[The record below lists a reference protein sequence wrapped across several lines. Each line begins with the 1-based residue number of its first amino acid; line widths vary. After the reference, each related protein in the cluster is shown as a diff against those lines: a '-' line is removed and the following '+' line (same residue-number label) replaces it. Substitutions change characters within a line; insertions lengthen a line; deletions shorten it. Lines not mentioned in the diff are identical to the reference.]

1 MENQIILQKQNQLTT
16 KLIKCLVNAN
26 PGQSNIDLVIFEKD
40 LTLQKAMTGST
51 LFSLEKQ
58 TETKN
63 IIKTLVYLI
72 TKAKDS
78 FNVKSTLNENQILT
92 LSVDLLEMYKYE
104 TIEDIV
110 MMLKMARQGKIG
122 SKLYYLDSTIILN
135 EWMPEYLELKAR
147 EREESHA
154 KNKSNDTELNDV
166 QLKALDQYNE
176 KKKAQGEEKQ
186 EEFQLMSN
194 DSYGNWIKHLPET
207 CKHLTLHELKVQIK
221 RAKNTTDKKPF
232 EIYTNEYENR
242 INK

>member
-1 MENQIILQKQNQLTT
+1 M
-16 KLIKCLVNAN
+16 KCLINL
-26 PGQSNIDLVIFEKD
+26 PSKIDGEKQESNLELAIFEKN
-40 LTLQKAMTGST
+40 LTLSKSLTGST
-51 LFSLEKQ
+51 LSSIEKKV
-58 TETKN
+58 ETKN
-63 IIKTLVYLI
+63 LVKTLVYLI
-72 TKAKDS
+72 ERAQDF
-78 FNVKSTLNENQILT
+78 FNVKAKMNDDQILI
-92 LSVDLLEMYKYE
+92 LSMDFLEVYKYE
-104 TIEDIV
+104 TIEDII
-110 MMLKMARQGKIG
+110 MMFKMVRQGQIGGKIF
-122 SKLYYLDSTIILN
+122 YLDSHIILN

-176 KKKAQGEEKQ
+176 KKKEQGEEKQ

-232 EIYTNEYENR
+232 EIYTNELNR
-242 INK
+242 RVDEK